1 LAFAWTLLIVREFSY
16 CHGVFQND
24 GREGKL
30 LRIDRRGTLEDNCGV
45 QFQGSSLNGTFMKT
59 LCVLLLAVAVSHAT
73 TAQFAR
79 VAGYPTTDP
88 GNNLPGPSVAIADLN
103 NDGNLD
109 IVAANWGGTV
119 AVLLGNG
126 DGTFQPAV
134 TYSSYQG
141 NYFFSIAIA
150 DLNGDGNLDLV
161 VLSAN
166 GPISIFFGNGDG
178 TFQSP
183 TTYQS
188 SGGQTVALGDTRNN
202 GIQDIII
209 AGSTIN
215 VLLGNSDGTFQPEV
229 TYSSG
234 VQDNDSLSLAVADLK
249 NDGNLDIVATSGCV
263 FGGRRQC
270 TITGTVSVLIGN
282 GDGTFQ
288 PAVLYNTNQ
297 YYPTGVAVADFN
309 DDGKPDLSVSNY
321 CSGPTTICGPA
332 TVSIFLGN
340 GDGTFQPS
348 MTYSTRG
355 KDAVGLTVADF
366 NGDGILDIA
375 APNYDTD
382 NVAML
387 LGVGDGTFQKANA
400 ISFKRME
407 SSPVAILAAD
417 LNGDGRPDLVVSGG
431 VLQNGT
437 GLAGIG
443 VLLNITSAPTTTTV
457 ATSGSPS
464 IVNQPV
470 TFTATITSALAPI
483 PNGQAVTFYNGK
495 TEMGNGTTT
504 NGVASFTTSFL
515 TQGKHTIKATYA
527 AHGFFR
533 TSSGTVAQIVDPSG
547 AQSLP
552 RH

>member
-1 LAFAWTLLIVREFSY
+1 
-16 CHGVFQND
+16 
-24 GREGKL
+24 
-30 LRIDRRGTLEDNCGV
+30 
-45 QFQGSSLNGTFMKT
+45 MKV
-59 LCVLLLAVAVSHAT
+59 LCALLLGVAVSHAT
-73 TAQFAR
+73 TAKFAE
-79 VAGYPTTDP
+79 VVGYPTLGTDTS
-88 GNNLPGPSVAIADLN
+88 GPFFAIADVN
-103 NDGNLD
+103 NDGKAD
-109 IVAANWGGTV
+109 IVAANVGGIV
-119 AVLLGNG
+119 SVLLGNG

-134 TYSSYQG
+134 MYSSNQD
-141 NYFFSIAIA
+141 SSSAIAIA
-150 DLNGDGNLDLV
+150 DLNNDRKLDLV
-161 VLSAN
+161 VLSAE
-166 GPISIFFGNGDG
+166 GPISVLFGNGDG

-183 TTYQS
+183 ISYQS

-202 GIQDIII
+202 GIQDIVI

-215 VLLGNSDGTFQPEV
+215 VLLGNGDGTFQPEV

-234 VQDNDSLSLAVADLK
+234 VQENDSLSVAVADLN
-249 NDGNLDIVATSGCV
+249 NDGTLDIVATSGCV

-297 YYPTGVAVADFN
+297 YYPTGVVVADFN
-309 DDGKPDLSVSNY
+309 NDGKPDLATSNF
-321 CSGPTTICGPA
+321 CSGPSTICGPA
-332 TVSIFLGN
+332 SVSIFLGN

-348 MTYSTRG
+348 LSYSTRA
-355 KDAVGLTVADF
+355 KEAVGLTVADF

-375 APNYDTD
+375 APNSYTD

-400 ISFKRME
+400 ISFTRME
-407 SSPVAILAAD
+407 YMPVAILAAD
-417 LNGDGRPDLVVSGG
+417 LNGDGRPDLVVSGDI
-431 VLQNGT
+431 LQSGS
-437 GLAGIG
+437 GLPGIG

-457 ATSGSPS
+457 TTSGSPS

-470 TFTATITSALAPI
+470 TFTATVTSDLGPI
-483 PNGQAVTFYNGK
+483 PNGQSITFYNGK
-495 TEMGNGTTT
+495 IEMGISTTT
-504 NGVASFTTSFL
+504 NGVASLTTSSL
-515 TQGKHTIKATYA
+515 TEGKHTVKATYS

-533 TSSGTVAQIVDPSG
+533 TSSGTVTQVVDPSE